1 MDKNEERILIEEAKK
16 EVASVCRRL
25 GLLHLAFA
33 EILVDEL
40 GKDKGGSLITKAI
53 ANYGKKIG
61 EKKRETAISRG
72 LELTPENFRKVRDL
86 PKFGMHEGIEEIVVE
101 GERRIRAY
109 GCAMAKVWHEYNK
122 DNLGRFYCYVDPV
135 NALAFNSEFIMI
147 HTKTVPDS
155 DEFCEFVIRG
165 TTEKERKG
173 FRTNNIDWAEA
184 DNPLSK

>member
-1 MDKNEERILIEEAKK
+1 MDKNEERIFIEEAKM

-33 EILVDEL
+33 EVLVDEL
-40 GKDKGGSLITKAI
+40 GKGTGERLITKAI
-53 ANYGKKIG
+53 ENYGKKIG

-109 GCAMAKVWHEYNK
+109 GCVMAKVWHEYDK

-135 NALAFNSEFIMI
+135 NAMAFNPQFKMI
-147 HTKTVPDS
+147 HTKALPDG
-155 DEFCEFVIRG
+155 DEFCEFAIIP
-165 TTEKERKG
+165 TTEKERED
-173 FRTNNIDWAEA
+173 FRTENIDWAEA
-184 DNPLSK
+184 DNPSSK